1 VAALAADA
9 SADGETRYDKALLIQ
24 QYLRV
29 LPVDFDISDT
39 PPGRDTVDFFLF
51 DSQRG
56 YFDYHASAM
65 AVMLR
70 TLGIPA
76 RLAVGFVV
84 DDSDKELESGA
95 YKIRDRSS
103 YAWTEVYFP
112 GHGWI
117 AFNPSPDRP
126 EDLNPTI
133 AAADELPVDA
143 AGPED
148 LPVGLGSDVLIDQ
161 PPDDVA
167 VPSTA
172 PTAQPGRDYNP
183 LLTLGVA
190 AFVALLAGSV
200 FLGWQRS
207 VAGLP
212 YSQQLWE
219 KAVRLSTWAGHGPR
233 TGETP
238 AEFARSLRRRVR
250 DAGDISVLAGA
261 YNRSRF
267 GAREPDEEKSALE
280 ELWTPLR
287 NALFGAILRRFTRR
301 GRDARDE
308 G

>member
-1 VAALAADA
+1 VF
-9 SADGETRYDKALLIQ
+9 
-24 QYLRV
+24 
-29 LPVDFDISDT
+29 PVDFEIEDT
-39 PPGRDTVDFFLF
+39 PPGRDTVDYFLF

-56 YFDYHASAM
+56 YFDYHATAM

-70 TLGIPA
+70 TLGVPS

-95 YKIRDRSS
+95 YTIRDRSS

-133 AAADELPVDA
+133 APPEEQPSGA

-161 PPDDVA
+161 PPDDVP
-167 VPSTA
+167 VTTTTPSLET
-172 PTAQPGRDYNP
+172 GRDYNP
-183 LLTLGVA
+183 LLTIGVF

-219 KAVRLSTWAGHGPR
+219 KAVRLSSWAGQGPR

-238 AEFARSLRRRVR
+238 TEFARGLSKRVSGTR
-250 DAGDISVLAGA
+250 DMSVLAGA

-280 ELWTPLR
+280 ECWAPLR
-287 NALFGAILRRFTRR
+287 NALFAAILRRFTRR
-301 GRDARDE
+301 GKSRDHE